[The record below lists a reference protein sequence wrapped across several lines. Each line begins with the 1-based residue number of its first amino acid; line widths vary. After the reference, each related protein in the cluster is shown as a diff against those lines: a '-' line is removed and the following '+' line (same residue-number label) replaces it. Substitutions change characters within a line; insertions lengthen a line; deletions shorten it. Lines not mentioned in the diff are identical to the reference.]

1 MQYNKRNQKLIAF
14 YTRPH
19 HIVLAMVDETLDVE
33 VRQAMATAL
42 ADLLPS
48 WGGEEFPVIEVQL
61 PGPKLASNPSNWDNG
76 GPSLDSFITLD
87 SFLIFHLLKQ
97 QPGDLTWL
105 VEPVIEWENHNKYIE
120 FKEYVKKLAVVNDAA
135 ERMIG
140 LVKPIVSKFK
150 KESNLPGALSV
161 T

>member
-1 MQYNKRNQKLIAF
+1 M
-14 YTRPH
+14 
-19 HIVLAMVDETLDVE
+19 
-33 VRQAMATAL
+33 
-42 ADLLPS
+42 
-48 WGGEEFPVIEVQL
+48 IEVQL
-61 PGPKLASNPSNWDNG
+61 PGPKFTSNPSNWDNG
-76 GPSLDSFITLD
+76 GPSFDSFITLD

-105 VEPVIEWENHNKYIE
+105 VEPVIEWENHDKYIE

-140 LVKPIVSKFK
+140 LIKPIVSKFK